1 MTLTRLP
8 AMSVSLLLASASTGA
23 VAGAG
28 DRELGEYL
36 SAECVTCHQL
46 SGRETGAVPRITGWP
61 DEHFVAVMNAYK
73 DKHRENPIMQTI
85 AGRLAADEIE
95 ALAAYFGA
103 LQSRSVVK

>member
-23 VAGAG
+23 VAG

-61 DEHFVAVMNAYK
+61 DEQFVAVMNAYK
-73 DKHRENPIMQTI
+73 DKHRDNLIMQTI

-103 LQSRSVVK
+103 SQPRSVVK

>member
-23 VAGAG
+23 VAG

-73 DKHRENPIMQTI
+73 DKHRDNLIMQTI

-103 LQSRSVVK
+103 SQPRSVVK

>member
-1 MTLTRLP
+1 MTLSHLP

-23 VAGAG
+23 VAG

-73 DKHRENPIMQTI
+73 DKHRDNLIMQTI

>member
-23 VAGAG
+23 VAS

-61 DEHFVAVMNAYK
+61 DEQFVAVMNAYK
-73 DKHRENPIMQTI
+73 DKHRDNLIMQTI

-103 LQSRSVVK
+103 SQPRSVVK